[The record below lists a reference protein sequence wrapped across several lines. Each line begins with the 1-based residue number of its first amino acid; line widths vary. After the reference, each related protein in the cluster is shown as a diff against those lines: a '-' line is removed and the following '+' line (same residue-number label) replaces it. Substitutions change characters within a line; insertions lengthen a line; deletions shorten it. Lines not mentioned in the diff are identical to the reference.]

1 MKFTALLPIKSI
13 SQRVKNKNFKKL
25 SNKVLFLWIL
35 EKLQKITYINEIIIN
50 TDNPEKVKKFLKKGK
65 FSKLKLRKRKKS
77 LIGHD
82 VSMNKIILDDI
93 KYSKNNLFL
102 QTHSTNP
109 LLSIN
114 FINKSIKLFIKNK
127 NRNDSLF
134 SVDVFQNRFYNQK
147 IKPINHNL
155 QKLKKT
161 QDLSPIYME
170 NSNLYIFSKKSF
182 LKKKNRIGVKP
193 LINISPR
200 MESFDIDNNDDW
212 KLIERLIRK

>member
-212 KLIERLIRK
+212 KLIKRLVRK

>member
-25 SNKVLFLWIL
+25 ANKPLFLWIL
-35 EKLQKITYINEIIIN
+35 EKLQKINYIDEIIIN
-50 TDNPEKVKKFLKKGK
+50 TDNPTKVKKFLKKK
-65 FSKLKLRKRKKS
+65 NFSKLKLRKRKKS

-82 VSMNKIILDDI
+82 VSMNKIIFDDI
-93 KYSKNNLFL
+93 KYSKNNFFL

-114 FINKSIKLFIKNK
+114 FIKKSLKLFIKNK
-127 NRNDSLF
+127 NRNDCLF
-134 SVDVFQNRFYNQK
+134 SVDIFQNRFYNQN

-155 QKLKKT
+155 QNLKKT
-161 QDLSPIYME
+161 QDLPPIYME

-182 LKKKNRIGVKP
+182 LKKKNRIGLKP
-193 LINISPR
+193 MINISPR

-212 KLIERLIRK
+212 KLIERLVK

>member
-1 MKFTALLPIKSI
+1 M
-13 SQRVKNKNFKKL
+13 
-25 SNKVLFLWIL
+25 IL
-35 EKLQKITYINEIIIN
+35 NIQKIIY
-50 TDNPEKVKKFLKKGK
+50 FY
-65 FSKLKLRKRKKS
+65 KL
-77 LIGHD
+77 IQPT
-82 VSMNKIILDDI
+82 
-93 KYSKNNLFL
+93 LF
-102 QTHSTNP
+102 
-109 LLSIN
+109 LSIN

-170 NSNLYIFSKKSF
+170 NSNLYIFFKKKF
-182 LKKKNRIGVKP
+182 FKEKNRIGVKP